1 MSNYF
6 FTDEGSDKKVFKEQI
21 EKVPNYRNK
30 IKELLDL
37 EHPTRD
43 LMFALIDR
51 IEIDKDR
58 NIQITYKFNLID
70 EDKYK
75 YN

>member
-1 MSNYF
+1 
-6 FTDEGSDKKVFKEQI
+6 
-21 EKVPNYRNK
+21 
-30 IKELLDL
+30 
-37 EHPTRD
+37 
-43 LMFALIDR
+43 MFALIYR

>member
-1 MSNYF
+1 
-6 FTDEGSDKKVFKEQI
+6 
-21 EKVPNYRNK
+21 VPNYREK

-37 EHPTRD
+37 SNPSRD
-43 LMFALIDR
+43 LMFSLIDR

-70 EDKYK
+70 GDNYK